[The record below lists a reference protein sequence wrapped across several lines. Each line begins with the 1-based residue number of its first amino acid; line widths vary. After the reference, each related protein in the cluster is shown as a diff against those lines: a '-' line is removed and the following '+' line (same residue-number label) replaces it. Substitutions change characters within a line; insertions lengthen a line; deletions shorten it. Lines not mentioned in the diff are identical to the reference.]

1 MVQKHIAISM
11 IAPVIVAG
19 ILIMAILTATSSTN
33 KAFATSGN
41 TNLGFFNS
49 GTGNIGFF
57 NSGTGNIGFFNSGTG
72 NIGLDIHGLIGDNP
86 TQTTLGNTGGV
97 GLGLLHKFTP

>member
-57 NSGTGNIGFFNSGTG
+57 NSGTGNIG
-72 NIGLDIHGLIGDNP
+72 LDIHGLIGDNP